1 MVREAW
7 WCSPQW
13 PSPSAPAT
21 LGLCSVC
28 PAVPSMVAPGRP
40 SGNRLLAWW
49 PFPQKF
55 SPSTLLLWQATSTD
69 QRCWGSSGGLFA
81 TGRLRVPV
89 VAMPSLRG
97 ANHSLVCAWWGQGSG
112 VPLLVPGLISFMV
125 HSPLP
130 QQSEGNHCSFF
141 WPPLGPL
148 EVPPAS
154 LVQ

>member
-7 WCSPQW
+7 WCSPQR

-28 PAVPSMVAPGRP
+28 PAVPSVVAPGRP

-55 SPSTLLLWQATSTD
+55 SPSTLLLWQTTSTD

-81 TGRLRVPV
+81 TGGLRVPV

-97 ANHSLVCAWWGQGSG
+97 ANRSLVCVCVVGTGKRCASPSSWSHFLYGS
-112 VPLLVPGLISFMV
+112 L
-125 HSPLP
+125 
-130 QQSEGNHCSFF
+130 
-141 WPPLGPL
+141 
-148 EVPPAS
+148 S
-154 LVQ
+154 LTSTV